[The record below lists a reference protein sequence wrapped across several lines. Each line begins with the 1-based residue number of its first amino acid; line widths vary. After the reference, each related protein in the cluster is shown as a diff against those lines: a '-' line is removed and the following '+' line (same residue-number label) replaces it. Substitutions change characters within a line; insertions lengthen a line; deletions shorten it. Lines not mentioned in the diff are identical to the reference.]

1 MSMDSYMNGH
11 LFSLDDYA
19 SPISTLY
26 LSATHSAT
34 PITRVSNLPGGAY
47 RPRRILLIDY
57 DRIGIRKE
65 SYPGFPKKDGEL
77 FAFCCNFVPINIYND
92 KKHYENWSF
101 LFG

>member
-34 PITRVSNLPGGAY
+34 PITRGSELPGVS
-47 RPRRILLIDY
+47 PILA
-57 DRIGIRKE
+57 
-65 SYPGFPKKDGEL
+65 FPKGKEHNVNGFEDEW
-77 FAFCCNFVPINIYND
+77 AFVL
-92 KKHYENWSF
+92 S
-101 LFG
+101 